1 MADINTVLYGG
12 KDELTMAQ
20 YEALETVAENTDF
33 DLIDY
38 PHDGI
43 TNIQMTFALTCQ
55 RLFPV
60 GTTMT
65 CIDDGTY
72 SKGHIY
78 QIQVDAGVKSWKD
91 ISLESGTIVNVNNV
105 KVNNLNFTSDPQ
117 TQIDNILNN
126 NNKISG
132 TNGGF
137 AGGNGSSSSSGGAV
151 GAFTTVVNG
160 GAVGYGAVCA
170 NGFAGGYYAKCLSG
184 PGASGHVI
192 DAVQLGTGSNNKE
205 KSLQVYDDNIY
216 DSVNHE
222 LTISKIKI
230 GENEMQVIVRDA
242 DPTTSTVGVVNQVYL
257 NIKTLTLFKCTA
269 VSESAYT
276 WEIVATIS
284 VDTEMSDK
292 STNPVQNKIIT
303 NALKDKLNILGL
315 GEINRVYVRKTENL
329 DSSLPFTYTAEA
341 DSIAHRNASGQTQVE
356 APSQEKDATNK
367 KYVDEKLA
375 LKQDKLTAGSRI
387 VIEDNNTIKSVT
399 NYIDLTGEDGSLDDA
414 QMVML
419 QGDDMVVLRRSG
431 VLYRLNSKPINGSGD
446 YVFYSDYYSTG
457 EIPGLTPYM
466 IILKQDKTWKW
477 QSLDK
482 NSQGAVMYV
491 AQQLSQ
497 EQKNQAC
504 KNIGVNQTFEDS
516 DGVAII
522 RNGNIVM
529 QSKTFTMQG
538 NSEKVFSFPVSYDA
552 DKKPMCW
559 CNSSADG
566 ISSNNS
572 SAVTSCDS
580 NSMVVRICGVEST
593 VTFFAQGWVTKK

>member
-33 DLIDY
+33 DLTDY

-55 RLFPV
+55 RLFPA

-65 CIDDGTY
+65 CIDDGSY
-72 SKGHIY
+72 LKGHIY

-117 TQIDNILNN
+117 TQIKNILNN
-126 NNKISG
+126 SNKISG

-151 GAFTTVVNG
+151 GAFTAVVNG

-184 PGASGHVI
+184 PGASGHTI
-192 DAVQLGTGSNNKE
+192 DAIQLGTGANNKV

-222 LTISKIKI
+222 LTISKMKI
-230 GENEMQVIVRDA
+230 GENEVQVIVGDSN
-242 DPTTSTVGVVNQVYL
+242 PTTSTVGVVDQVYL

-276 WEIVATIS
+276 WGIIATIS
-284 VDTEMSDK
+284 VDTEMSDT

-497 EQKNQAC
+497 EQKDQVC

-516 DGVAII
+516 DGVTII

-538 NSEKVFSFPVSYDA
+538 NSEKAFSFPVSYDI

-572 SAVTSCDS
+572 SAVISCDS
-580 NSMVVRICGVEST
+580 NSMVVRICGAEST